1 MQLLEKYNYS
11 SNQWLVENEIDNKNG
26 IYVDLLKNPEGYTGY
41 QGQQIWTAIYKENC
55 FLDKMN
61 MCNEGKI
68 FFKII
73 SGIHSYI
80 NLQVYKSFFDKEKNI
95 TYSNIELMKKTFLNY
110 KDRINNFF
118 FLHSLLM
125 NAFFKLDKFLSK
137 YDFYTGYEKDD
148 LKTKEILIE
157 FINKKEMSDF
167 YRKGFENSLQMKNF
181 SRFDRLN
188 ELKLRFRNISE
199 INNCVSCQKC
209 RVHGKLQIYG
219 VATMFKILFSEE
231 NDINLKRN
239 ELVSFFNLI
248 GKVSDSIKFVNDNL
262 DYLKLEY
269 NKEQSYLISYTSLI
283 IILSFLTLLYF
294 LKNMKV

>member
-1 MQLLEKYNYS
+1 
-11 SNQWLVENEIDNKNG
+11 
-26 IYVDLLKNPEGYTGY
+26 
-41 QGQQIWTAIYKENC
+41 
-55 FLDKMN
+55 